1 MILNIIRKNKQ
12 ILVYFI
18 VGLINNLL
26 NYLTY
31 ILIIFITSKP
41 FLSSFFGFF
50 VGLISNFFLNR
61 KFTFKVNVS
70 FKSKFLKYILVQLFV
85 LIVQLVVLKLFLIFN
100 MDAMF
105 AQIPAIIFSGILN
118 YLLLKLYIF
127 KK

>member
-1 MILNIIRKNKQ
+1 LILNIIRKNKQ
-12 ILVYFI
+12 ILIYFI

-41 FLSSFFGFF
+41 LLSSFFGFF

-70 FKSKFLKYILVQLFV
+70 FKSKFLKYISVQLFV

-100 MDAMF
+100 MDVMF
-105 AQIPAIIFSGILN
+105 AQIPAIIISGILN

>member
-12 ILVYFI
+12 ILIYFI

-41 FLSSFFGFF
+41 LLSSFFGFF

-70 FKSKFLKYILVQLFV
+70 FKSKFLKYISVQLFV

-100 MDAMF
+100 MDVMF
-105 AQIPAIIFSGILN
+105 AQIPAIIISGILN